1 MPVPAEEDAASE
13 VSECE
18 RRERG
23 GRRRRSWVPL
33 FLPTP
38 SFMASADEEK
48 GGRPAF
54 LGTFLCYFLGA

>member
-38 SFMASADEEK
+38 SFMASADEE
-48 GGRPAF
+48 
-54 LGTFLCYFLGA
+54 